1 MNKNLCL
8 YIRQDYS
15 KSRQEEILRLKNAI
29 KEANGA
35 IEKKIRIIKDL
46 EDGQLKNLE
55 LLGAL
60 DRFIEV
66 EKKNN
71 DTR

>member
-1 MNKNLCL
+1 M
-8 YIRQDYS
+8 
-15 KSRQEEILRLKNAI
+15 RLKNAI
-29 KEANGA
+29 KEANSNTD
-35 IEKKIRIIKDL
+35 KKIRVIKEL

-60 DRFIEV
+60 DRFIEI
-66 EKKNN
+66 ERKNN